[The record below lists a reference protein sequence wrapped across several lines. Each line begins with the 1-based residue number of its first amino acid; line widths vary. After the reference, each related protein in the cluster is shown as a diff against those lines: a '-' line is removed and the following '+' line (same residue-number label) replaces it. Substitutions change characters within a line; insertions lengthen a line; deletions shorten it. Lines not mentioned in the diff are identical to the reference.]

1 MAIAGIILSAPAGAL
16 AELETAVRN
25 RTGIVDVQRTPAD
38 AEIGGLVL
46 VVEQP
51 SDAIQKE
58 LGALRQLPGVDDLHL
73 VFANYEDDMDKQG
86 HMVCPAHEPRHRR
99 AESSDMPSGTGE

>member
-1 MAIAGIILSAPAGAL
+1 MAIAGIILGAPASAL
-16 AELETAVRN
+16 AGLEAAVQGRA
-25 RTGIVDVQRTPAD
+25 GIVDVQRTPAD

-51 SDAIQKE
+51 SDAIQAE
-58 LGALRQLPGVDDLHL
+58 LGALRQLPGVDELHL

-86 HMVCPAHEPRHRR
+86 HMDCPAHEPRHRR